1 MKKQTALLPS
11 PVGSWLGLSLAAL
24 SRGLLSSELI
34 DSQPLRLLIANKCEA
49 SPASLPGFL
58 RGVNQAAQTSQA
70 ETPGQA
76 RSCAAQGSA
85 VPERSSYSGG
95 SQLWEGVKQ
104 TPPTMVAGCCSAPHF
119 PPPKKQSNSNTRELK
134 IHPGLSG
141 ALPAP
146 ASLG

>member
-58 RGVNQAAQTSQA
+58 RGVNQAARTSQA

-76 RSCAAQGSA
+76 RSCAAQDSA
-85 VPERSSYSGG
+85 VPERSSCSGGSQPG

-104 TPPTMVAGCCSAPHF
+104 TPPTVVAGCCSAPHF
-119 PPPKKQSNSNTRELK
+119 FPP
-134 IHPGLSG
+134 
-141 ALPAP
+141 
-146 ASLG
+146 